1 MYAVIRSGGKQY
13 RVQVG
18 DVVRIERLAGD
29 VGSALVFDE
38 VLAVG
43 GNDAPTLGQPTIGG
57 ASVRASITGQGR
69 AKKIH
74 IYQYKR
80 RKNSN
85 RRRMG
90 HRQNFTSVKIEAID
104 A

>member
-18 DVVRIERLAGD
+18 DVVRVERLAGD
-29 VGSALVFDE
+29 VGSTVVFDE
-38 VLAVG
+38 VLAIG
-43 GNDAPTLGQPTIGG
+43 GNDSPTVGRPTVGG
-57 ASVRASITGQGR
+57 ASVRGSILEQDRG
-69 AKKIH
+69 KKIH

-80 RKNSN
+80 RQNSN

-90 HRQNFTSVKIEAID
+90 HRQDFTSVKIEAIE